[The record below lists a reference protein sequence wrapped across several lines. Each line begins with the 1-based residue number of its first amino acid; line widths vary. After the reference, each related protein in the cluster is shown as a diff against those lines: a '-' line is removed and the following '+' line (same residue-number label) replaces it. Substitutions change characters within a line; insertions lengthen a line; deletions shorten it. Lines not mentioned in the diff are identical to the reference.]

1 MILDSLTV
9 YDAKI
14 HIAEL
19 SKVLRAYQGISQDQ
33 LAEDLDMSRVTIQNL
48 ERPKNVTL
56 DTFLKV
62 LERFELLEK
71 FDSFILENIEDKN
84 ITPLY

>member
-1 MILDSLTV
+1 MLESLTV
-9 YDAKI
+9 YDVKS

-19 SKVLRAYQGISQDQ
+19 SKALRGYEGISQDQ
-33 LAEDLDMSRVTIQNL
+33 LAERVDMSRITIQNL

-62 LERFELLEK
+62 LQHFELLEK
-71 FDSFILENIEDKN
+71 FDRFIVENIEDKSVKS
-84 ITPLY
+84 LY